1 MTAPQPAGDTAGVNA
16 GGPTQPPEGGSTRLA
31 GGLATGDAA
40 LQIECP
46 QCGAQ
51 PGQPCTMRRYRGP
64 NARHSVRIKAAEP
77 AAADPGRLPPPWPG
91 RDTFE
96 LVCMRC
102 RQEITAQR
110 PGYAAVDRHAAMRRT
125 AELAQWR
132 AEHGVAGPHLPPLRW
147 RLVHADCDRVRRQA
161 RGDARIRAE
170 ELRTVRRLLRMS
182 AALTTRRWV
191 ADTDW
196 QALVAYVIRGSA
208 VVSETDVAAARRRAE
223 AAKRAVPQEDRDG

>member
-1 MTAPQPAGDTAGVNA
+1 MPDQA
-16 GGPTQPPEGGSTRLA
+16 PEGGNTGLA
-31 GGLATGDAA
+31 GGRPATGDAA

-51 PGQPCTMRRYRGP
+51 PGQPCTIRRYRGP
-64 NARHSVRIKAAEP
+64 DARHRARIEAFEA
-77 AAADPGRLPPPWPG
+77 AAADPANLPPPWPG

-102 RQEITAQR
+102 GQLITAQR

-125 AELAQWR
+125 AALALWR
-132 AEHGVAGPHLPPLRW
+132 AEHGVAGPHMPPLRW
-147 RLVHADCDRVRRQA
+147 RLVHSDCDKVRRQA
-161 RGDARIRAE
+161 RGDARIRAQD
-170 ELRTVRRLLRMS
+170 LRTTRRLLRMS

-196 QALVAYVIRGSA
+196 RALVAYIIRGSA
-208 VVSETDVAAARRRAE
+208 VVESNTAAARRHADAAE
-223 AAKRAVPQEDRDG
+223 NAAKGGAAQGSHG